1 MKAIIRPKREYTLSI
16 MTMDRLSRRDFLHVT
31 AGAGAFASLTPPMA
45 RPTPNPTEQQ
55 PVVGA
60 GWFDTPMR
68 WVQLTLVEN
77 DPGTFDPKFWLD
89 YFRTLHA
96 DAATLSAG
104 GIVAYYPT
112 NVPLHHRSAWL
123 GNSDPFGV
131 LVAGC
136 RAMGMRVVAR
146 TDPHAVREEVRAAH
160 PDWIAHNAN
169 GEARRHWANPEL
181 WVTCAL
187 GPYNFD
193 FMDQVH
199 REIVEKY
206 KVDGIFSNRWA
217 QQGGDCYCAT
227 CQKNFKDAS
236 GMDLP
241 RSADRRDPGRRAYV
255 AWRKARLTELWKK
268 WDATVRAANPEASFI
283 PNGPPDLKTAG
294 ELAAI
299 QFTDNQARRGVT
311 PPWANGRRAKEYRSV
326 MGRRPIGGIFSVG
339 LEEAYRWKDSVQS
352 EPEIRLWVAEGT
364 ANGMRPWV
372 TKFSG
377 VLYDRRWL
385 PVVERIYDW
394 HYAHERYLRNETP
407 LARVAVLHSEQT
419 AAEHPGMAQG
429 DRHEDHMLGMYH
441 SLVES
446 RIPFELVHE
455 ALLTPDRLD
464 RFKLLILADTAALS
478 DAQCRAIREYVARG
492 GSVLATF
499 ATSLADES
507 GARRDNFGL
516 SDLFGVTFA
525 GKVDGPMQ
533 NSYLSLD
540 SDPSTGARHPVLAGL
555 DGTPR
560 IINGVF
566 RLDVRPTIDFPSPVT
581 LIPTYPDLP
590 MEDVYPR
597 VTHTT
602 TRELYLR
609 DLGRSRVAYI
619 PWDIDRS
626 LWDVMCVDH
635 LRLLRNTI
643 EWTANEPPPVAVKG
657 PGLLDVTAWR
667 QRDSMTVHLVNLTNP
682 MMMKGPL
689 REVIPIGP
697 QQITVR
703 LPAGTRPKKVQLLTA
718 GKTVDYKPIGTAI
731 TLTVPSVDVHEVVA
745 IDL

>member
-1 MKAIIRPKREYTLSI
+1 MP
-16 MTMDRLSRRDFLHVT
+16 MNHLSRRDFLHVT
-31 AGAGAFASLTPPMA
+31 AGAGAFASLVPPPA
-45 RPTPNPTEQQ
+45 RPAVEPAWQ
-55 PVVGA
+55 PPAVGA
-60 GWFDTPMR
+60 GWFDKPMR

-77 DPGTFDPKFWLD
+77 DPGSFDPQFWLD
-89 YFRTLHA
+89 YFRKLHA

-112 NVPLHHRSAWL
+112 DVPLHHRSAWL
-123 GNSDPFGV
+123 GSTDPFGT

-136 RAMGMRVVAR
+136 RSMGMHVVAR
-146 TDPHAVREEVRAAH
+146 TDPHAAREEVHAAH
-160 PDWIAHNAN
+160 PDWIAHGAD
-169 GEARRHWANPEL
+169 GQPRRHWANPEL

-199 REIVEKY
+199 REIVTKY

-217 QQGGDCYCAT
+217 PQGGDCYCSN
-227 CQKNFKDAS
+227 CQKNFKDAT

-241 RSADRRDPGRRAYV
+241 RTTDRRDPARRAHV
-255 AWRKARLTELWKK
+255 AWRKTRLTDLWKK
-268 WDATVRAANPEASFI
+268 WDATVRAANPDASFI

-311 PPWANGRRAKEYRSV
+311 PPWNNGRRAKEFRSV

-377 VLYDRRWL
+377 VLYDKRWL
-385 PVVERIYDW
+385 PVVERIYEW

-407 LARVAVLHSEQT
+407 LARVALLHSEQT
-419 AAEHPGMAQG
+419 AAEYPGIAQG
-429 DRHEDHMLGMYH
+429 DRHEDHMLGLYH
-441 SLVES
+441 SLIES

-455 ALLTPDRLD
+455 AFLTPDRLD
-464 RFKLLILADTAALS
+464 RFKLLILADAAALS
-478 DAQCRAIREYVARG
+478 DAQCTAIKEYVNRG

-499 ATSLADES
+499 ASSLYDET
-507 GARRDNFGL
+507 GRRRDNFGL
-516 SDLFGVTFA
+516 ADLFGVSFA
-525 GKVDGPMQ
+525 GRVEGPMQ

-540 SDPSTGARHPVLAGL
+540 TESSTGARHPVLAGL
-555 DGTPR
+555 DDTPR

-566 RLDVRPTIDFPSPVT
+566 RLEVRPTIDFPSPVT

-597 VTHTT
+597 VGHTT

-609 DLGRSRVAYI
+609 DLGKSRVVYV
-619 PWDIDRS
+619 PWDIDRT

-635 LRLLRNTI
+635 LRLLRNAI
-643 EWTANEPPPVAVKG
+643 EWAANEPAPAIVQG
-657 PGLLDVTAWR
+657 PGLIDVTVWR

-689 REVIPIGP
+689 REVIPVGP
-697 QQITVR
+697 QRVSVR
-703 LPAGTRPKKVQLLTA
+703 LPDGTRPKKVQLLTA
-718 GKTVDYKPIGTAI
+718 GKSVDFAMMGQGL
-731 TLTVPSVDVHEVVA
+731 TLTVPSIDVHEVVA